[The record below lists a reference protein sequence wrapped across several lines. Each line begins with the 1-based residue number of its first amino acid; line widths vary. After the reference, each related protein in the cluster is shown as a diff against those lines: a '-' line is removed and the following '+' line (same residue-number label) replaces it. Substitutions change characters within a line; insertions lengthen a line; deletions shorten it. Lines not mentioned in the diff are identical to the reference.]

1 MHAQSRGQH
10 HARRCRRGGHRRRD
24 RLPGDAAN
32 RMCARCGSWCCGRW
46 RCRRRRR
53 SRLDDTASAAGHG
66 LRGPGTGLCGAAA
79 GLCSTGLR
87 APAAAAG
94 LYGSAKS
101 GRTGAPAAAGL
112 LKFVAALAREE
123 AVASDRRCRI
133 PPSDCDSPKVA
144 ARVAAICPSQAAA
157 WARRVARRRIT
168 NQAIRPAVRE
178 ARLLE
183 ASPTARN
190 SILTPRITWV
200 SR

>member
-1 MHAQSRGQH
+1 MHAQSRSQH
-10 HARRCRRGGHRRRD
+10 HARWCRRGGHRRRY

-32 RMCARCGSWCCGRW
+32 RMCAGCGSWCCGRW

-79 GLCSTGLR
+79 GLCGTGLR
-87 APAAAAG
+87 ATRPAAAG

-123 AVASDRRCRI
+123 AVASDAGAAFRPRI
-133 PPSDCDSPKVA
+133 ATAQKLPPESPQF
-144 ARVAAICPSQAAA
+144 ARVRRRRGRGGRRGDASRTRRYGQRCAKRDY
-157 WARRVARRRIT
+157 WRLARRLGT
-168 NQAIRPAVRE
+168 
-178 ARLLE
+178 
-183 ASPTARN
+183 AS
-190 SILTPRITWV
+190 
-200 SR
+200 